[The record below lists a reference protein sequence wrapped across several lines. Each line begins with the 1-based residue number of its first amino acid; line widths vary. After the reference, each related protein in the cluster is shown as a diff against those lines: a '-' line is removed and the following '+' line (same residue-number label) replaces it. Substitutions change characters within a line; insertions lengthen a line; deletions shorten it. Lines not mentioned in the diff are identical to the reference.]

1 MIAKVAHCIF
11 DWRGG
16 NKGSQCATKLSSIHI
31 GFGINAVG
39 QRLDVHIEALLDLQ
53 HQMAM

>member
-1 MIAKVAHCIF
+1 MIAKVAHCNV
-11 DWRGG
+11 DWRWANTGC
-16 NKGSQCATKLSSIHI
+16 QCATKLSSIHI

-53 HQMAM
+53 HQMAT